1 MAHVRIAA
9 EDEFGLLSPGLQGGA
24 VPAPDAVRNLA
35 WALDGLADRW
45 RFMWDLRSLRGHLT
59 PEVLQ
64 TLSIALSELDASTSQ
79 PILVRPGRADAVK
92 EDFLW
97 NSSLPQVPSIIEM
110 HPKPLPKR
118 ALDLRLFEEAELDP
132 YDVVD
137 RLSVSEREYVE
148 SAIALG
154 LTSTDESEGLETQ
167 LRADQEGHPPPPSDR
182 TTDWLLSIEQTV
194 ERLGDIWSQ
203 AVETR
208 RVEAVRHVLDAVAT
222 NSLLVQVALHS
233 DESGQIHVVPYHSYA
248 LHGVATQPD
257 DVILMRPGRVSAPY
271 WSRFRSAILALE
283 RLLNDPRVQERQ
295 IELLL
300 LENPLFLRGLNYGNV
315 YSQVVLP
322 RENAPDL
329 RPDLIAEPLGQR
341 WADIIDLKRPVGTV
355 LVGSESRVRLAAAL
369 TEAAAQLR
377 EYRAYF
383 DDRALAKRVEM
394 ELGIRCYKP
403 KMVVIV
409 GRDPSGY
416 SADQQRRAMTAY
428 PNLEIVSY
436 DQLLRIARDQL
447 LL

>member
-9 EDEFGLLSPGLQGGA
+9 EDEFGLLYPGLQGGA
-24 VPAPDAVRNLA
+24 VASPDAVRNLA

-45 RFMWDLRSLRGHLT
+45 RFMWDLRSLRSRLT

-64 TLSIALSELDASTSQ
+64 TLSIALSELDPSRSQ

-92 EDFLW
+92 WDFLW
-97 NSSLPQVPSIIEM
+97 GSSLLEAPSIIEM

-118 ALDLRLFEEAELDP
+118 ALDLRLFEEDDLDP
-132 YDVVD
+132 YEVID
-137 RLSVSEREYVE
+137 RLSGTEREYVE

-154 LTSTDESEGLETQ
+154 LTSSDESKGLETR
-167 LRADQEGHPPPPSDR
+167 LRANHLGDPLASSGR
-182 TTDWLLSIEQTV
+182 AGDWLLSIEQTV
-194 ERLGDIWSQ
+194 ERLGDIWSE
-203 AVETR
+203 AVESR
-208 RVEAVRHVLDAVAT
+208 RVEAVRHVLDVVAT

-233 DESGQIHVVPYHSYA
+233 DESGQIHVVPYH
-248 LHGVATQPD
+248 
-257 DVILMRPGRVSAPY
+257 SAPY

-295 IELLL
+295 IEQLL

-322 RENAPDL
+322 REGAPDL
-329 RPDLIAEPLGQR
+329 RPDLIAEPLGER
-341 WADIIDLKRPVGTV
+341 WADIIDLKRPLGTI
-355 LVGSESRVRLAAAL
+355 LVGSESRVRLAGAL

-383 DDRALAKRVEM
+383 DDRALAKRVET

-409 GRDPSGY
+409 GRDPSRY

-428 PNLEIVSY
+428 PDLEIVTY